1 MTNGM
6 NDTTNTASNTAT
18 GAQQTSGAWYAAGAN
33 TYADNAAGNPAAN
46 TASGPYIAADANV
59 GVPTKRMLYR
69 APSDKLIAGV
79 CGGVAEYLHW
89 NPVLVRVFWVV
100 ATFATWGGGI
110 LAYVL
115 LALFLPTGDNTRG
128 QMKPP
133 ALELSQKGM
142 TYAAGALMG
151 LGGLWLLANLGILP
165 GLWSGFWG
173 LIGILFWPVLLIGA
187 GYLLLRANSQKDIDR
202 EIANAA
208 GKVRSAMGDK
218 MPSGDQ
224 VKSGFTTVRD
234 SLPLRRSTTNRM
246 IFGVCGGIADKYGI
260 DANLIRLIWAAFAL
274 GTMGLGALLYA
285 AIGLLL
291 PMQDAQQIVPAKA
304 AAENVQNIT
313 IVDGNAQRVD

>member
-1 MTNGM
+1 MTNGI
-6 NDTTNTASNTAT
+6 NDTTNTANAAANT
-18 GAQQTSGAWYAAGAN
+18 QQTSGAWYAAGAN
-33 TYADNAAGNPAAN
+33 TVTDNSAGSPTGSPTGA
-46 TASGPYIAADANV
+46 PYLAAD
-59 GVPTKRMLYR
+59 PTAATPLRRMLYR

-128 QMKPP
+128 QLKPP

-165 GLWSGFWG
+165 GMWRTFWG
-173 LIGILFWPVLLIGA
+173 LVGVLFWPALLIGA

-218 MPSGDQ
+218 LPSGDQ
-224 VKSGFTTVRD
+224 VKTGFSSVRD
-234 SLPLRRSTTNRM
+234 SLPLRRSRTNRM
-246 IFGVCGGIADKYGI
+246 LFGVCGGIADKYGI

-274 GTMGLGALLYA
+274 GTMGMGALLYA

-291 PMQDAQQIVPAKA
+291 PAQDAQPIVPAA
-304 AAENVQNIT
+304 AAKDNVQNIT
-313 IVDGNAQRVD
+313 IVDGSAKQVD